1 MMKMENSVNLIRLV
15 QTFLVLFLSLD
26 LDFNGM
32 LSLELISTINFLTI
46 KLGAWSSNE
55 VERHLEMGKKF
66 LQEGNLADALQHYNM
81 AVGMSFNN

>member
-1 MMKMENSVNLIRLV
+1 MMKMESSVNLIRLM

-32 LSLELISTINFLTI
+32 LSMKVICTILIIN
-46 KLGAWSSNE
+46 LGAWSSDE
-55 VERHLEMGKKF
+55 VKQHLEMGKKF

-81 AVGMSFNN
+81 AVGMSCNN

>member
-26 LDFNGM
+26 LEFNGM
-32 LSLELISTINFLTI
+32 LSLEVIRTILIIN
-46 KLGAWSSNE
+46 LGAWSSDE

-81 AVGMSFNN
+81 AVGMSCNN